1 MLVADGLNLQFS
13 QSVLKD
19 ISITVTE
26 GTITGVVGPSGG
38 GKSSLLKII
47 SGLLDATSGNVF
59 WKGKRVKGPS
69 EQLIPGHPDIQLV
82 NQDFG
87 LDIYHSVEENIVQ
100 KMLYLPLET
109 RTDFAEE
116 LLDLVELTPLRNQ
129 KAIHLSGGEQQ
140 RLAIARSLAVEPE
153 LILLDEPFAHLDVH
167 LKVKIGNYLKQLSEI
182 RGTTC
187 ILVSHEGQD
196 VLQWCSEIHFITDG
210 SIRRSDTP
218 EGFYFSPADTYEA
231 LFFGEINEYVN
242 EDGKRVLFRPNE
254 YELVNEGEG
263 IPVRFTEAFFS
274 GAYWRNI
281 VCTTKDETLVLFAQ
295 ESLNNVKEI
304 TINKRH
310 T

>member
-1 MLVADGLNLQFS
+1 MLVAEALNLRFS
-13 QSVLKD
+13 QPVLSE
-19 ISITVTE
+19 ISLTIKE

-47 SGLLDATSGNVF
+47 SGLLDATSGNVY

-100 KMLYLPLET
+100 KMLYLSAET
-109 RTDFAEE
+109 RNRFTEE
-116 LLDLVELTPLRNQ
+116 LLDLVELAALREQ

-196 VLQWCSEIHFITDG
+196 VLQWCSEIHFMTDG
-210 SIRRSDTP
+210 AIRRSDTP
-218 EGFYFSPADTYEA
+218 QGFYFSPADAYEA
-231 LFFGEINEYVN
+231 LFFGEINECIDTN
-242 EDGKRVLFRPNE
+242 GKKILFRPNE
-254 YELVNEGEG
+254 YEVVNNGTG
-263 IPVRFTEAFFS
+263 IPVSFVDACFS